1 MLMKVA
7 IHQPDYIPYLG
18 FFYKMYKSDLY
29 IYLDDA
35 QFSNEAAHNFN
46 KIKTPH
52 GVLRVKFPVEMK
64 FGDPNNNVRP
74 KDELKWKEKHLKTIE
89 MNYKKAPFFSDIYP
103 SLKEVYLNDYSNV
116 ADLNIALNTFISNLF
131 GIKPKIFR
139 SSELLSHAKKEERVI
154 DLSLEVGATAYISG
168 NGARVY
174 QDESHFNE
182 RGLKLEYMDYS
193 PIEYPQLWGDF
204 IENMS
209 VLDYIF
215 NCGFDFEYVVDKV
228 DAINGNR

>member
-1 MLMKVA
+1 M
-7 IHQPDYIPYLG
+7 
-18 FFYKMYKSDLY
+18 
-29 IYLDDA
+29 
-35 QFSNEAAHNFN
+35 
-46 KIKTPH
+46 
-52 GVLRVKFPVEMK
+52 R
-64 FGDPNNNVRP
+64 
-74 KDELKWKEKHLKTIE
+74 
-89 MNYKKAPFFSDIYP
+89 
-103 SLKEVYLNDYSNV
+103 KEVYLNDYSNV
-116 ADLNIALNTFISNLF
+116 ADLNIALNTFISNQF

-139 SSELLSHAKKEERVI
+139 SSELLSHAKREERVI
-154 DLSLEVGATAYISG
+154 DLSLEVGATTYISG

-215 NCGFDFEYVVDKV
+215 NCGFNFEYVVDKV